1 MERALRPQ
9 DPWSGHIAL
18 PGGRRE
24 PSDMDRLATCLRET
38 REETGV
44 SLLREDLLGELD
56 EISPRTPTYPRLSV
70 RPFVFGMAARPA
82 LCTGPEAADLFWVE
96 LAGLPV
102 TRGEETFQIA
112 GRPARLPA
120 FRVGSRVVWGITYR
134 ILGSLLDLLD

>member
-1 MERALRPQ
+1 
-9 DPWSGHIAL
+9 
-18 PGGRRE
+18 
-24 PSDMDRLATCLRET
+24 MDRLATCLRET